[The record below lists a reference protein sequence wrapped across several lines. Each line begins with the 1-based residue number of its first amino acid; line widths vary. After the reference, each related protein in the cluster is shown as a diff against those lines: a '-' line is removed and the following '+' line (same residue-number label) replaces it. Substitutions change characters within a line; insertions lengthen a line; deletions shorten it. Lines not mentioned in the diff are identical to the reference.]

1 MSIATFIKTPVA
13 LFTHVIVYG
22 LWILSIIQ
30 ITKYKDMYGQG
41 VHRYIPVIVAICAM
55 SSLQVVYHLIYWISS
70 SRPLFSVGKMMASM
84 VFFACYAVGTAIA
97 LTVQRHDFCPTP
109 PEGYYRTGARYGVN
123 DCQGVIRGMMG
134 LTWSV
139 FGCDLMYIGYL
150 VILSRYGMATPV
162 GKAGEIVVN
171 PDEEK
176 APVH

>member
-1 MSIATFIKTPVA
+1 MSIATSIKSPLA

-41 VHRYIPVIVAICAM
+41 VHMYVPVVVAICTMA
-55 SSLQVVYHLIYWISS
+55 SLQVVYHVIYWISN
-70 SRPLFSVGKMMASM
+70 SRPLFSVGKMMVSM
-84 VFFACYAVGTAIA
+84 VFFAFYAFGTAVA

-109 PEGYYRTGARYGVN
+109 PVGYYPTGAQYGVS

-134 LTWSV
+134 LTWAV
-139 FGCDLMYIGYL
+139 FICDLLYIGYL
-150 VILSRYGMATPV
+150 VTLSRYGMATPV

>member
-1 MSIATFIKTPVA
+1 MSIATSIKSPLA

-41 VHRYIPVIVAICAM
+41 VHMYVPVVVAICTMA
-55 SSLQVVYHLIYWISS
+55 SLQVVYHVIYWISN
-70 SRPLFSVGKMMASM
+70 SRPLFSVGKMMVSM
-84 VFFACYAVGTAIA
+84 VFFAFYAFV
-97 LTVQRHDFCPTP
+97 
-109 PEGYYRTGARYGVN
+109 GYYPTGAQYGVS

-134 LTWSV
+134 LTWAV
-139 FGCDLMYIGYL
+139 FICDLLYIGYL
-150 VILSRYGMATPV
+150 VTLSRYGMATPV